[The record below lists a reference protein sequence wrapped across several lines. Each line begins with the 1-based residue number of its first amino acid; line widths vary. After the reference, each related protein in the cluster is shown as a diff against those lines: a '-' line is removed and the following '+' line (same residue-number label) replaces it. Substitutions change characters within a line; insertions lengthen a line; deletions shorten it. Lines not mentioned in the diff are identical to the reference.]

1 MVALKHQRTIVN
13 SSANAIN
20 SLVFSVE
27 LRFYFDNSAAFH
39 QHGTQRDFGKEN
51 SCSVDTMMLPKL
63 LMGFSAAA
71 GAANYVY
78 QAYLLDVYFKVS
90 LETIGMF
97 QSLNPIISLFAL
109 PTAMWLSD
117 RYFSLKSVM
126 MVCTLLGA
134 ISYGMNSL
142 IPPDATS
149 GKKEFLLLL
158 LTIASSLT
166 LSSVGSMIDAITM
179 QIIHDEK
186 DYGKQRLWASIAW
199 GMGSFLTGYLVEKT
213 GNPLFII
220 YVYLFFISLF
230 MISSSFIDLS
240 VSDTSSHAVITALDD
255 DHNEYGLEDDIED
268 DIQIVGEDTRLLH
281 DEEEVSND
289 KLGDDE
295 ADCASLFD
303 VDVLLFLFSF
313 NLIGMTFSI
322 LGSYLFIYFKNTW
335 FASPT
340 LLGSTTIPSILWEL
354 PIFYYSSFFLQW
366 LGPDIMTVLSL
377 FLLFLRL
384 TLYIVLPN
392 VLPLPSGWNVI
403 ILLLE
408 SLHGACFALSWAA
421 GMDHI
426 QKIAPPKRKAAWI
439 GIFCSIYNNLGGI
452 VGNLVG
458 GIVYDRYGYIYLW
471 SGCILIILVAL
482 VFYIASVHF
491 YKKRTS
497 AQNQ

>member
-1 MVALKHQRTIVN
+1 MI
-13 SSANAIN
+13 
-20 SLVFSVE
+20 
-27 LRFYFDNSAAFH
+27 
-39 QHGTQRDFGKEN
+39 
-51 SCSVDTMMLPKL
+51 LPKL

-78 QAYLLDVYFKVS
+78 QAYLLDIYFKVS
-90 LETIGMF
+90 LETIGLF

-109 PTAMWLSD
+109 PTAMWLAD

-142 IPPDATS
+142 IPPDSPDLTS

-158 LTIASSLT
+158 VTIASSLT

-199 GMGSFLTGYLVEKT
+199 GLGSFLTGFLVEKT
-213 GNPLFII
+213 GNPLYII

-230 MISSSFIDLS
+230 MISSAFIDLS
-240 VSDTSSHAVITALDD
+240 VSSSPAVITAAD
-255 DHNEYGLEDDIED
+255 DHNEDGIEDDIE
-268 DIQIVGEDTRLLH
+268 IVGEDTRLLH
-281 DEEEVSND
+281 DQEEEPND
-289 KLGDDE
+289 KLE
-295 ADCASLFD
+295 KCKSLFD

-340 LLGSTTIPSILWEL
+340 IPSILWEL

-366 LGPDIMTVLSL
+366 LGPDVMTVLSL
-377 FLLFLRL
+377 FLLLLRL

-392 VLPLPSGWNVI
+392 VLPLPSGWNGI

-426 QKIAPPKRKAAWI
+426 QKIAPPNRKAAWI

-458 GIVYDRYGYIYLW
+458 GIVYERYGYIYLW

-482 VFYIASVHF
+482 VFYLASVHF
-491 YKKRTS
+491 YKRRITS